1 MHSGTAIAIRDVPAA
16 ASHGTAGV
24 LGGCQGSGCFGRQ
37 AVEDPLSSGWAGEA
51 VRPPCCVV
59 CGLWRAALGSLVGGG
74 SESWWLDVHWPAG
87 ALFCWGRWV
96 CREGA
101 ARVGQDA
108 SHLH

>member
-51 VRPPCCVV
+51 VRPPCYLSVVVLDVERV
-59 CGLWRAALGSLVGGG
+59 CGGG
-74 SESWWLDVHWPAG
+74 L
-87 ALFCWGRWV
+87 
-96 CREGA
+96 
-101 ARVGQDA
+101 RV
-108 SHLH
+108 